1 MVVDDC
7 FWSILARIEKTG
19 RKCVF
24 VGNQPTVW
32 LPLYHTGVCGILYD
46 GCVIGGDGGSILGS

>member
-1 MVVDDC
+1 MVVGDYL
-7 FWSILARIEKTG
+7 WSILARIEKMG

-32 LPLYHTGVCGILYD
+32 LPLYYIGV
-46 GCVIGGDGGSILGS
+46 